1 MNLILF
7 KNFIAAVAARTA
19 QLLNYSDLAAD
30 VGISDKTAK
39 KWLSVLEMSGL
50 VYILQP
56 YYNNFTKRISKTPK
70 MYFLDTGLAAYLTR
84 HATAEQLEVS
94 YMNGA
99 FLETYVLCEI
109 LKSYWLNAKEAP
121 LYFYRA
127 SAKKEIDF
135 IIDCGPTKYAIEI
148 KKNCYAYLES
158 C

>member
-1 MNLILF
+1 
-7 KNFIAAVAARTA
+7 
-19 QLLNYSDLAAD
+19 
-30 VGISDKTAK
+30 
-39 KWLSVLEMSGL
+39 
-50 VYILQP
+50 
-56 YYNNFTKRISKTPK
+56 

-135 IIDCGPTKYAIEI
+135 IIDFLLLDYFQL
-148 KKNCYAYLES
+148 CYYLHNILTS
-158 C
+158 LLSS